1 MKLFNKDFDKIMA
14 AKKRRREK
22 KTGKYGFNYTPEFKD
37 KANLIPKRK
46 ESEVK

>member
-1 MKLFNKDFDKIMA
+1 MA
-14 AKKRRREK
+14 AKERRREK